1 MALEYIYIHTNIF
14 MERVYFKELVHMIIE
29 ADKSSRLA
37 VSKLKIQESQWYSIT
52 GSSLKA

>member
-1 MALEYIYIHTNIF
+1 

-52 GSSLKA
+52 GSSLKAWEPGELMIDILV

>member
-1 MALEYIYIHTNIF
+1 